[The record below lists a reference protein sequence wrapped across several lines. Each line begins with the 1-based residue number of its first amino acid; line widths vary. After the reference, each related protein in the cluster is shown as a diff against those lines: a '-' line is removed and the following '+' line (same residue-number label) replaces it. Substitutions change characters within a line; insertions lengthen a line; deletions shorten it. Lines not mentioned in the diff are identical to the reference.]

1 MSLVKINLLFKALG
15 TFIVKNRIALLVF
28 LVLVSIL
35 GISGLPKLHVESNDS
50 AWFTDS
56 ERQKRKTEEFE
67 QLFGNN
73 ETVVLLVE
81 ADDVFQPNVLQLIQ
95 DMSAELLE
103 KVPYADKITSIL
115 TVDVTVGTEEGLE
128 ILHPFEDGI
137 PENPADIQKAKNLI
151 LSRDSIKDKLVS
163 ADAKETWVI
172 LSFVP
177 FPEESEWKKTGDVD
191 PLYITGNEAIVV
203 VTDPKWKN
211 DFCTVKAAGLAYSE
225 TEERVVF
232 KKEAGRSITLGFI
245 AMVVLLVV
253 FLRSIRGTLIPVA
266 ATGLGITTVFGIMA
280 YFGIRADSNMI
291 TLPVMLAMALSV
303 GYSIHL
309 FSSFRRSFYM
319 HGNRR
324 QAVIE
329 SVENTGWPLLFTVI
343 TTVGSLLSL
352 LTTGLTSVRWVGS
365 ACASTV
371 FAVYIYV
378 SILIPILLSFGKDK
392 QPEKIKAA
400 ARFKAT
406 DKRFEQFGSFILKR
420 RKPVLI
426 VFAVITALLIPSVFF
441 ISVNMDSFNFMG
453 TRIPYV
459 KRLYEITNSQLGSY
473 FNYNIMLSFKDTD
486 AVKDPEVLK
495 NLDILL
501 NETGENESVKK
512 IAGKPKIFSILD
524 IVKEM
529 NKSLNADDPAHYTVP
544 DDADFLNQ
552 LLFLYEISGGDHT
565 RWVNDE
571 FSTLRATVE
580 LKSFNANQLVE
591 IIKQTENRAAE
602 LFPDGDC
609 FLVGPAIQFAEMN
622 KIIVHGEIKS
632 FLFSLIVIALFMTV
646 VFASIKMG
654 LIGLIPNIMPLI
666 VISAFMGYFG
676 FPLDVVTMTIIPML
690 LGIAVDDTIH
700 FTNHAKF
707 EFEKTGS
714 YRTAICNTFNSIGKT
729 LAMTTIILSV
739 SFGMYMTC
747 LIDAIARLGF
757 LCVIGL
763 LAALIADYTMTP
775 ILIYIAKP
783 FGAEGKTNKAD

>member
-1 MSLVKINLLFKALG
+1 MSLVKINLFFKALG
-15 TFIVKNRIALLVF
+15 AFIVKNRIALL
-28 LVLVSIL
+28 LALALVSVL

-50 AWFTDS
+50 AWLADS
-56 ERQKRKTEEFE
+56 ERQKRKNEEFE
-67 QLFGNN
+67 RLFGNN

-81 ADDVFQPNVLQLIQ
+81 AEDVFHPGVLKLIE

-103 KVPYADKITSIL
+103 KVSYADTITSIL
-115 TVDVTVGTEEGLE
+115 TADVTVGTEEGLE

-137 PENPADIQKAKNLI
+137 PEDASAIQKAKELM

-172 LSFVP
+172 LSFAP

-191 PLYITGNEAIVV
+191 PLYTTGNEAIAV
-203 VTDPKWKN
+203 VTDPKWQTGL
-211 DFCTVKAAGLAYSE
+211 CTVKAAGLPYTEA
-225 TEERVVF
+225 EERVVS
-232 KKEAGRSITLGFI
+232 KKEAGRSIMLGFI
-245 AMVVLLVV
+245 AMVVLLIV
-253 FLRSIRGTLIPVA
+253 FLRSIRGTLVPIA

-303 GYSIHL
+303 GYSVHL
-309 FSSFRRSFYM
+309 FSSFRRYFYM
-319 HGNRR
+319 HGKRK

-329 SVENTGWPLLFTVI
+329 SVENTGWALLFTVI

-365 ACASTV
+365 ACAATV

-378 SILIPILLSFGKDK
+378 SILIPILLSFGKDT

-400 ARFKAT
+400 ARSKTT
-406 DKRFEQFGSFILKR
+406 DEKFERFGSLVLKR

-426 VFAVITALLIPSVFF
+426 IFSIITALLIPSVFF

-453 TRIPYV
+453 TRIPYT
-459 KRLYEITNSQLGSY
+459 KRLYEITHSQLGSY
-473 FNYNIMLSFKDTD
+473 FNYNIMISFEDTD
-486 AVKDPEVLK
+486 AVKNPEVLK

-501 NETGENESVKK
+501 NETGEHESVKK
-512 IAGKPKIFSILD
+512 IAGKPKIFSVLD

-529 NKSLNADDPAHYTVP
+529 NKSLHADNPAYYTVP
-544 DDADFLNQ
+544 DDADLLNQ

-571 FSTLRATVE
+571 FSILRATVE

-591 IIKQTENRAAE
+591 SIKQTEKRAAE

-609 FLVGPAIQFAEMN
+609 FLVGPAVQFAEMN
-622 KIIVHGEIKS
+622 KIIVYGEIKS
-632 FLFSLIVIALFMTV
+632 FLSSLIVIALFMTL

-666 VISAFMGYFG
+666 VISAFMGYLK
-676 FPLDVVTMTIIPML
+676 FPLDVITMTIIPML

-700 FTNHAKF
+700 FTNHVKF

-714 YRTAICNTFNSIGKT
+714 YRKAICNTFNSIGKT
-729 LAMTTIILSV
+729 LAMTTVILSV

-775 ILIYIAKP
+775 ILIYITKP
-783 FGAEGKTNKAD
+783 FGAEREK

>member
-1 MSLVKINLLFKALG
+1 
-15 TFIVKNRIALLVF
+15 
-28 LVLVSIL
+28 
-35 GISGLPKLHVESNDS
+35 
-50 AWFTDS
+50 
-56 ERQKRKTEEFE
+56 
-67 QLFGNN
+67 
-73 ETVVLLVE
+73 
-81 ADDVFQPNVLQLIQ
+81 
-95 DMSAELLE
+95 
-103 KVPYADKITSIL
+103 
-115 TVDVTVGTEEGLE
+115 
-128 ILHPFEDGI
+128 
-137 PENPADIQKAKNLI
+137 
-151 LSRDSIKDKLVS
+151 
-163 ADAKETWVI
+163 
-172 LSFVP
+172 
-177 FPEESEWKKTGDVD
+177 
-191 PLYITGNEAIVV
+191 
-203 VTDPKWKN
+203 
-211 DFCTVKAAGLAYSE
+211 
-225 TEERVVF
+225 
-232 KKEAGRSITLGFI
+232 
-245 AMVVLLVV
+245 
-253 FLRSIRGTLIPVA
+253 
-266 ATGLGITTVFGIMA
+266 
-280 YFGIRADSNMI
+280 
-291 TLPVMLAMALSV
+291 
-303 GYSIHL
+303 
-309 FSSFRRSFYM
+309 
-319 HGNRR
+319 
-324 QAVIE
+324 
-329 SVENTGWPLLFTVI
+329 
-343 TTVGSLLSL
+343 
-352 LTTGLTSVRWVGS
+352 
-365 ACASTV
+365 
-371 FAVYIYV
+371 
-378 SILIPILLSFGKDK
+378 
-392 QPEKIKAA
+392 
-400 ARFKAT
+400 
-406 DKRFEQFGSFILKR
+406 
-420 RKPVLI
+420 
-426 VFAVITALLIPSVFF
+426 
-441 ISVNMDSFNFMG
+441 
-453 TRIPYV
+453 
-459 KRLYEITNSQLGSY
+459 
-473 FNYNIMLSFKDTD
+473 MLSFKDTD

-783 FGAEGKTNKAD
+783 FGAEGKTNK